1 MLRITTFRPS
11 ATERTDAVKE
21 QVSRTHEVGLAS
33 VGRGIDFVDLSP
45 ATADVEVAPCHGVGL
60 AARHRAIQILVSRF
74 FPVTQEG
81 AGRPCRRR
89 RSAFRTA
96 SIAGSPPGV
105 NLNSCTNSSL
115 VLVIEMDHGHD
126 NGP

>member
-45 ATADVEVAPCHGVGL
+45 ATADVEVAPWHGVGL
-60 AARHRAIQILVSRF
+60 AARHRAIQILDD
-74 FPVTQEG
+74 
-81 AGRPCRRR
+81 AR
-89 RSAFRTA
+89 RSPMSEVGCAAAPSISNRTF
-96 SIAGSPPGV
+96 
-105 NLNSCTNSSL
+105 
-115 VLVIEMDHGHD
+115 VIPAAPRELLKRL
-126 NGP
+126 